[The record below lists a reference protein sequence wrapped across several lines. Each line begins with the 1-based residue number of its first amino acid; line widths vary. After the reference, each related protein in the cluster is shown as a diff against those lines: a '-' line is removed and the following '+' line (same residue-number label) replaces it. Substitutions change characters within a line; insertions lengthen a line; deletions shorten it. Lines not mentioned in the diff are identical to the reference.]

1 MNRDRARSEATAGQR
16 CGLWLSGAR
25 GSVAT
30 TSIVGLY
37 ALSAGLVS
45 ETGCVTSNADF
56 ADVPLPNY
64 SDFVVGGRD
73 LSTTSLVKRA
83 ETLVEAGL
91 LPHQVVATLSDRLA
105 ATDDEIVGP
114 SCVAT
119 PDPCSAGASTQAEL
133 IDRLCDAMASF
144 VSRHGLD
151 GLVVI
156 DVAST
161 QPPVADLPEYRDPQ
175 LLRLA
180 LGEKNRALLPTS
192 ALTALAAIRTGAAYA
207 CFTPSPSLGIPAL
220 RQLAAE
226 ADISYAG
233 QDAKTGQTLLRTVLA
248 PMFASRA
255 MNVHSWAG
263 SNLLGGGDGATLADP
278 VAVQSKLASK
288 QRGIQQM
295 LGGHVTAPL
304 HIDYVPDLGETKVAW
319 DFIHAT
325 GFLGGQITLQTTWSA
340 PDSALAAPLVLDV
353 ARLLSM
359 ARMRG
364 AQGVVG
370 ELGFFFKE
378 PWGSSTHSL
387 AAQYEALHQWANSFS
402 TPDSAEL

>member
-1 MNRDRARSEATAGQR
+1 M
-16 CGLWLSGAR
+16 
-25 GSVAT
+25 
-30 TSIVGLY
+30 
-37 ALSAGLVS
+37 
-45 ETGCVTSNADF
+45 
-56 ADVPLPNY
+56 PLPNY

-73 LSTTSLVKRA
+73 LSTTSLAKRA

-133 IDRLCDAMASF
+133 IGLCDAMASF

-180 LGEKNRALLPTS
+180 LGEKNRALLPAS

-378 PWGSSTHSL
+378 RGDPRRTPWRRSTKHCTSGP
-387 AAQYEALHQWANSFS
+387 
-402 TPDSAEL
+402 TPSRHRIQLSCETQGVPRPDEGACCTHRSR

>member
-1 MNRDRARSEATAGQR
+1 M
-16 CGLWLSGAR
+16 
-25 GSVAT
+25 
-30 TSIVGLY
+30 
-37 ALSAGLVS
+37 
-45 ETGCVTSNADF
+45 TSNADF

-73 LSTTSLVKRA
+73 LSTTSLAKRA

-133 IDRLCDAMASF
+133 IGLCDAMASF

-180 LGEKNRALLPTS
+180 LGEKNRALLPAS

-207 CFTPSPSLGIPAL
+207 CFTPSPSLGIP
-220 RQLAAE
+220 RC
-226 ADISYAG
+226 
-233 QDAKTGQTLLRTVLA
+233 
-248 PMFASRA
+248 
-255 MNVHSWAG
+255 
-263 SNLLGGGDGATLADP
+263 
-278 VAVQSKLASK
+278 
-288 QRGIQQM
+288 
-295 LGGHVTAPL
+295 
-304 HIDYVPDLGETKVAW
+304 
-319 DFIHAT
+319 
-325 GFLGGQITLQTTWSA
+325 
-340 PDSALAAPLVLDV
+340 
-353 ARLLSM
+353 
-359 ARMRG
+359 
-364 AQGVVG
+364 
-370 ELGFFFKE
+370 
-378 PWGSSTHSL
+378 
-387 AAQYEALHQWANSFS
+387 ANSLPRL
-402 TPDSAEL
+402 TSATRVRMPRQARPCCARCWRRCLPAAR